1 MTIDEKLAWR
11 AARVRPCPPGRQSSG
26 DAPRPDVD
34 AVLSAVIGRAEAAEG
49 VVVETAQTVARAQA
63 EITDLKTR
71 LATIEGAMRA
81 LAVEAERNLRVA

>member
-1 MTIDEKLAWR
+1 
-11 AARVRPCPPGRQSSG
+11 
-26 DAPRPDVD
+26 
-34 AVLSAVIGRAEAAEG
+34 